1 MKLSIITVNYN
12 NCAGLQKTIDSVV
25 AQTWRDFE
33 WIIIDGGSTD
43 GSKEL
48 IEKYQNHFAYWCSE
62 PDKGV
67 YNAMNKGVVKAKGDY
82 LLFLNSGDIL
92 YTNNTLAEIEKA
104 KYDAD
109 IVTGI
114 VLRSTTM
121 LPLRHHNE
129 NLVKQLIQDT
139 LSHQGTLIKRSLFDK
154 YRYREDYRIVS
165 DWVAWL
171 EWLLKQNC
179 SFQTLDIIVAVQ
191 DMDGIS
197 NTQFNLLREERQ
209 IVLKDFWGKR
219 MAKEL
224 PILYKEQDYLK
235 GELQIPAVNMLR
247 YLYYNAPK
255 WFSVLY
261 RLISLTV
268 KIKDFVCQNSS
279 YSKFDTEKLEKE
291 NIRKWELPSLS

>member
-1 MKLSIITVNYN
+1 MKLSIITINYN

-33 WIIIDGGSTD
+33 WIVIDGGSTD

-48 IEKYQNHFAYWCSE
+48 IEKYQDYFAYWCSE

-209 IVLKDFWGKR
+209 IVLKDFLGKR
-219 MAKEL
+219 IAKEL

-261 RLISLTV
+261 RVILITV
-268 KIKDFVCQNSS
+268 KMKDFLFRKTSYNSFE
-279 YSKFDTEKLEKE
+279 SK
-291 NIRKWELPSLS
+291 